1 MVGQRILGM
10 MHGHHLLRFQVQGCP
25 GQVIRHQV
33 DILPPLV
40 ILSVFKNSQIYTRK
54 AIPDPGK
61 MRVVTTVSRQ
71 IYLPGRSFKQKR
83 SPQRFIGRKS
93 PPRNYRY
100 SYLNYGLRFPVILKH
115 YSNTPPNPH
124 NHEITFRKQTES
136 TQHPWL
142 SKINARGMQDEYTM
156 V

>member
-1 MVGQRILGM
+1 MMGQCILGM

-33 DILPPLV
+33 DILPSLV
-40 ILSVFKNSQIYTRK
+40 ILSVFKNGQIYTRK
-54 AIPDPGK
+54 TIPDPGK

-100 SYLNYGLRFPVILKH
+100 SYLNYGLRFPVIPEL
-115 YSNTPPNPH
+115 SLNILPNPR
-124 NHEITFRKQTES
+124 NHEMTFRE
-136 TQHPWL
+136 
-142 SKINARGMQDEYTM
+142 
-156 V
+156 